1 MRARLDGSMAN
12 NSSLCRRVTGK
23 AQVILERDPGPE
35 ESECVHAYVRACE
48 CVFVHVSYVTG
59 TIILSSMKPFLL
71 ALFSVV

>member
-1 MRARLDGSMAN
+1 M
-12 NSSLCRRVTGK
+12 
-23 AQVILERDPGPE
+23 ERDPGPE

-59 TIILSSMKPFLL
+59 TIILSSMKLYLL